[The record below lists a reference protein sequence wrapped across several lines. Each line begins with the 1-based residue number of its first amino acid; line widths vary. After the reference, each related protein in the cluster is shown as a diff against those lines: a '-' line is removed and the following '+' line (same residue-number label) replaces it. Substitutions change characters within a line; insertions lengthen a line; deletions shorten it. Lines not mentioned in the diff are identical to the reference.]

1 MSVPHTEQ
9 EQPAQKKNK
18 LQKKIDKTRL
28 FILTK
33 QAEDLAKRDE
43 QAHLFAPC
51 HACQGGSSFWLN
63 FSIYCGIGIIVCAIF
78 LAIAKKNEY

>member
-9 EQPAQKKNK
+9 EQPAPKKNK

-51 HACQGGSSFWLN
+51 HACQGGSNPWGYVLMYGGVALIFA
-63 FSIYCGIGIIVCAIF
+63 VMF
-78 LAIAKKNEY
+78 LAIAKNNEY